1 MRIRRWI
8 NVISAILLLN
18 IVLVAG
24 CRQTTTQTVSVPVPT
39 ISASDANNLIANNIG
54 NHNFVILDVRP
65 ADDYTSRHIAG
76 AIDISYESVQF
87 KNDVTKLDRN
97 KQYLVYCQTGVNSAN
112 AAQIMAGLGF
122 KDVQDITGGYAA
134 WVQAGFMTCG
144 CPGTV
149 ISQ

>member
-97 KQYLVYCQTGVNSAN
+97 KQYLVYCQTGVNSAT

>member
-1 MRIRRWI
+1 MRIGRWI
-8 NVISAILLLN
+8 SVMLAILLLN
-18 IVLVAG
+18 IVLVAS

-39 ISASDANNLIANNIG
+39 ITASDANNLIAQNVG
-54 NHNFVILDVRP
+54 NQNFVILDVRP
-65 ADDYTSRHIAG
+65 ADNYTSRHIPG
-76 AIDISYESVQF
+76 AIDINYESANF
-87 KNDVTKLDRN
+87 KKDVTKLDRN
-97 KQYLVYCQTGVNSAN
+97 KQYLVYCQTGVNSAT

>member
-76 AIDISYESVQF
+76 S
-87 KNDVTKLDRN
+87 DRY
-97 KQYLVYCQTGVNSAN
+97 QL
-112 AAQIMAGLGF
+112 
-122 KDVQDITGGYAA
+122 
-134 WVQAGFMTCG
+134 
-144 CPGTV
+144 
-149 ISQ
+149 